1 MNSRAYMC
9 TYSCC
14 LISILFLLFH
24 IIFLLILVPF
34 IYVVHGF
41 LYAITNFKQ
50 LAIHE
55 MKPHSTK
62 DILLSQ
68 YLLISK
74 CVISLSSFSFLSKLS
89 CNVLF
94 AHLHQG
100 LWKMTRTINWLPS
113 SLSCLSV
120 YETAGALWTF
130 FLQAIAYL
138 WLKIKFSEEIFI
150 HFSDMF
156 S

>member
-1 MNSRAYMC
+1 MC

-24 IIFLLILVPF
+24 IIFLLIF
-34 IYVVHGF
+34 NGGHQF
-41 LYAITNFKQ
+41 LSSMLCMVFFFAITNFKQ

-62 DILLSQ
+62 DILLSP

-89 CNVLF
+89 CDVLF

-100 LWKMTRTINWLPS
+100 LWKMRRTINWLPS
-113 SLSCLSV
+113 SLSCLSA

-130 FLQAIAYL
+130 SLQAIAYL
-138 WLKIKFSEEIFI
+138 
-150 HFSDMF
+150 
-156 S
+156 